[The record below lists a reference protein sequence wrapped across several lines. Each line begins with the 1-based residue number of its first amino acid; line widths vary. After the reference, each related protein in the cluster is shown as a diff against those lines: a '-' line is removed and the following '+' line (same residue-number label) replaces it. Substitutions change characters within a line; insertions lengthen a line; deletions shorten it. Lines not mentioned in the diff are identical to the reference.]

1 MEVWYG
7 AEQVPASLSAPG
19 GPGSVVTIGV
29 FDGVHRGHQAI
40 LSRVVE
46 RARRAGGA
54 GPLAVA
60 VTFDPHPVLVHHPE
74 AHLPMVASL
83 ADRLT
88 ALAATGL
95 DAVLVIPYTLDF
107 ADQGPEEFVRPSLA
121 ASPLLPRPKRT
132 SSPTTTARAPSSSSS
147 QVRTNSSGPW
157 SAKSRV

>member
-29 FDGVHRGHQAI
+29 FDGVHRAHQAI

-46 RARRAGGA
+46 RAHRAGGDGGA

-88 ALAATGL
+88 ALAATGRETTKGGG
-95 DAVLVIPYTLDF
+95 VIDR
-107 ADQGPEEFVRPSLA
+107 GP
-121 ASPLLPRPKRT
+121 
-132 SSPTTTARAPSSSSS
+132 
-147 QVRTNSSGPW
+147 GPGTRGQ
-157 SAKSRV
+157 SAKRNQEAPRAGTALEQIQR